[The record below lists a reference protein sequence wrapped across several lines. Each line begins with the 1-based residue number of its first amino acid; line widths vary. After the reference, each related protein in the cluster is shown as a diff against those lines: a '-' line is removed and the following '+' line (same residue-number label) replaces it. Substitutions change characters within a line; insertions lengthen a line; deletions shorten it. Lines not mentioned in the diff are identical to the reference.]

1 MDYRQT
7 LDYLFEQLPMYQ
19 RIGAAAYKADLQTT
33 IELCRH
39 LGNPE
44 QAFPSIHVAGTN
56 GKGSVSHMIAS
67 ILQEQGLKTGLAT
80 SPHLK
85 DFRERIRI
93 NGSMIPETAVS
104 SFVAEHRSFFDTLK
118 PSFFE
123 MTMGLSFDWF
133 ARQKVDVAVIETGMG
148 GRLDSSN
155 VVRPLLTII
164 TNIGLDHMQFL
175 GKTTREIAIEK
186 AGIIKQGIPLVIGRR
201 QTELH
206 DIFESAAA
214 RLNAPLF
221 VAPDQ
226 YSVLNSDVQ
235 NTDGRALRMVDVKH
249 KGAVQSYQIDLM
261 GDYQVENLLTAL
273 QAMETLTLPDGT
285 TVSPDA
291 VLRGL
296 GNVTANTGI
305 AGRWQQLMTNPVVI
319 CDSGHNTDGIRRILA
334 QLQSIPHEQLRIVFG
349 MVEDKERMEILNL
362 LPRNAVYY
370 FCKPSVI
377 RGLDA
382 NKLAKD
388 ASLSGLHGN
397 VYDSVQE
404 ALKSAKENASPND
417 LIFVGGSTF
426 VVSEVV

>member
-1 MDYRQT
+1 MDYRRT

-19 RIGAAAYKADLQTT
+19 RIGAAAYKADLKTT

-44 QAFPSIHVAGTN
+44 QDFPSIHVAGTN

-67 ILQEQGLKTGLAT
+67 ILQEQGLKTGLTT

-93 NGSMIPETAVS
+93 NGSMIPENAVS
-104 SFVAEHRSFFDTLK
+104 SFVAEHRDFFETLK

-123 MTMGLSFDWF
+123 MTMGLCFDWF
-133 ARQKVDVAVIETGMG
+133 SRQKVDVAVVETGMG

-175 GKTTREIAIEK
+175 GSTSRDIAFEK
-186 AGIIKQGIPLVIGRR
+186 AGVIKPGIPLVIGRR
-201 QTELH
+201 QQELH
-206 DIFESAAA
+206 DIFETAAA
-214 RLNAPLF
+214 RVQAELF
-221 VAPDQ
+221 VAPDHF
-226 YSVLNSDVQ
+226 SALNAVVQ
-235 NTDGRALRMVDVKH
+235 KNGGREMKGVEVEH
-249 KGAVQSYQIDLM
+249 QGAVKYYQTDLM
-261 GDYQVENLLTAL
+261 GDYQVENLLTVL
-273 QAMETLTLPDGT
+273 QAMKILTLPGGNK
-285 TVSPDA
+285 VSPDA
-291 VLRGL
+291 VHKGLR
-296 GNVTANTGI
+296 NVTENTGI
-305 AGRWQQLMTNPVVI
+305 AGRWQQLMTNPLVI
-319 CDSGHNTDGIRRILA
+319 CDSGHNTDGIRQILA

-349 MVEDKERMEILNL
+349 MVEDKERKEILDL

-370 FCKPSVI
+370 FCKPGVI

-382 NKLAKD
+382 NKLAMD

-397 VYDSVQE
+397 VYDSVQD
-404 ALKSAKENASPND
+404 ALNAAKKNASRND

-426 VVSEVV
+426 MVSEVL